1 MARLMTVQ
9 GWVPEHLLL
18 RHPLH
23 TAEWPC
29 KNGLSGREG
38 ERAEQGREGGREK
51 EREGGRE
58 RETETEIHT
67 ERNST

>member
-23 TAEWPC
+23 TAAAMALQEWIVRE
-29 KNGLSGREG
+29 GGGGSRGREG
-38 ERAEQGREGGREK
+38 ARKKPVWLQP
-51 EREGGRE
+51 
-58 RETETEIHT
+58 TQ
-67 ERNST
+67 NVS